1 MFSVPSR
8 EIAWGT
14 DTEQA
19 LKARQIHYVTQGS
32 CLNLPGSIFPCVTVN
47 INVTMAQDRKKVV
60 DRMIICL
67 NTPLYLNSFKLKT
80 KTFTN
85 PER

>member
-1 MFSVPSR
+1 MENGHR
-8 EIAWGT
+8 A
-14 DTEQA
+14 A
-19 LKARQIHYVTQGS
+19 LKSDRSTKVTQGNY
-32 CLNLPGSIFPCVTVN
+32 LNLPGSIFTCITVN
-47 INVTMAQDRKKVV
+47 INVTVAQDRKKVV
-60 DRMIICL
+60 DRMIICF